1 MSRDITTGF
10 RTEVTA
16 GSLRPVVLMEA
27 YFDSGTI
34 RFWNGIGTL
43 TYGGNSYT
51 GSGNLLKFTE
61 IMETQKL
68 EARGISFE
76 LSGIPSSMISVALNE
91 DWQDRNVKL
100 MFAVMDSSNVII
112 ADPFQFFSGK
122 ADVIEIT
129 EGRDTCVIKL
139 SAENDLITLN
149 RKNERRR
156 TPEDQKISY
165 ATDKFFDQVATLQS
179 KEFVWGKK

>member
-1 MSRDITTGF
+1 MSRDITTDF

-27 YFDSGTI
+27 YFDTETI

-43 TYGGNSYT
+43 SYGGNDYT

-68 EARGISFE
+68 EARGMSFE
-76 LSGIPSSMISVALNE
+76 LSGIPSSMIAVAQAE
-91 DWQDRNVKL
+91 DWQDRNVKML
-100 MFAVMDSSNVII
+100 FAVLDEDNVII

-122 ADVIEIT
+122 ADVMEIT
-129 EGRDTCVIKL
+129 DGRDTCTLKL
-139 SAENDLITLN
+139 AAENDLITLN

-156 TPEDQKISY
+156 TPEDQKI
-165 ATDKFFDQVATLQS
+165 THPNDKFFDQVATLQS